1 LLSRPLQEKDH
12 FSAAMIIFSGFSVA
26 AENTAIFSGFFGPP
40 KLKLLS
46 VIFFVGPSKIL
57 AQDI

>member
-1 LLSRPLQEKDH
+1 
-12 FSAAMIIFSGFSVA
+12 MIIFSGFSVA
-26 AENTAIFSGFFGPP
+26 TENTAIFGGFFGPP
-40 KLKLLS
+40 KLNLLS